1 MRCPTLTRHRR
12 SPGFAVPPVMF
23 IVAVIATVTG
33 ETITL
38 YEAYEKYYV
47 RPAQEV
53 ELSQLKEENAKLKQE
68 RDLLKAENAKLK
80 QPPDSEPETH
90 PNGAELSRKRE
101 RSGVTRKPTEL
112 SDRLTQRRDEEK
124 DKAKRVEEAK

>member
-1 MRCPTLTRHRR
+1 MRCPTLARHRG

-33 ETITL
+33 ATITL

-53 ELSQLKEENAKLKQE
+53 ELSRLKEENAKLKQE
-68 RDLLKAENAKLK
+68 RDLLKDENTKLK
-80 QPPDSEPETH
+80 QARSNEPVSHPD
-90 PNGAELSRKRE
+90 GAELARE
-101 RSGVTRKPTEL
+101 RERNGVTRKPTEL
-112 SDRLTQRRDEEK
+112 SGHLKRRQDEEK
-124 DKAKRVEEAK
+124 DKDKAVDKVE